1 MDGGAGAEFE
11 QGMSSPPIDP
21 IDLTDYTRSSRE
33 PTSHWQRRHKIIYT
47 AILLIISAAH
57 ILGMSETSTK
67 RKNAKWNDNEVLRMM
82 EFLSQ
87 HASMAGDSDNFPASK
102 YNEAASH
109 LAQYRDSGSD
119 IKTGDQ
125 VETKYKSVKSF
136 NC

>member
-1 MDGGAGAEFE
+1 MDRGAGAEFE

-21 IDLTDYTRSSRE
+21 INLTDYTHSSRE
-33 PTSHWQRRHKIIYT
+33 PTSHWQCQHKIIYT
-47 AILLIISAAH
+47 AILYIISAAH

-67 RKNAKWNDNEVLRMM
+67 CKNAKWNNNEVLQMM

-87 HASMAGDSDNFPASK
+87 HASMAGYGGNFPASK

-125 VETKYKSVKSF
+125 VEMKYKLVKSF